1 MTDKDSKLKQLCNE
15 NVYKDNVFH
24 ILGVGTEVT
33 PRKLRRRRE
42 DIEAAHEFGESSWKQ
57 AFPHLL
63 GTRETPTYQEVCD
76 AFVRIEDP
84 EERIVSEF
92 FWFWPS
98 ESNDS
103 AHNALLAGSNDA
115 IKEWEKEAKASG
127 KTHIIATHNLA
138 VLYHLY
144 AIDAEVQAIS
154 YGKAPPSDF
163 QDTMCLYWD
172 KSFEYWEQLAD
183 DDAFWDL
190 FAERVR
196 ESNEPRLTGGFVRRF
211 RAEFPV
217 VFDNINAQLAAA
229 YARLEAY
236 SEAKRHVTYMIKTM
250 SGLDDV
256 QSILNVLFEPMENK
270 VKRLIDNYD
279 SKVKQSPEK
288 GLEYSKALLDETDE
302 IRRVA
307 VGMLSEGHKIRTGL
321 LSDIMKACNRY
332 HVAYGNSTKDWQ
344 SCLDSLEQLK
354 PFACTPELKETI
366 QSNSETLKKN
376 LEYKTLHE
384 MCWFCKERKANGTY
398 SFPMY
403 GDVKHESAKVK
414 YRTIDVQIPICPECK
429 KHQISENSCNTA
441 GCLGI
446 IISAGTVAFILHAI
460 FAVPG
465 TTIVGGI
472 IGGFLGNFLGRAVCI
487 YMHNSFIEKIC
498 QFPRVKELQ
507 EQGWDYGDSPLND

>member
-1 MTDKDSKLKQLCNE
+1 MNDKDSKLKQLCTE

-42 DIEAAHEFGESSWKQ
+42 DIEAAHEFGGSSWTQ

-98 ESNDS
+98 ESKDS
-103 AHNALLAGSNDA
+103 VSNALLADSKDA
-115 IKEWEKEAKASG
+115 VKEWEKEASASG
-127 KTHIIATHNLA
+127 KTHLIAIHNLA

-154 YGKAPPSDF
+154 YGKAPPSDYH
-163 QDTMCLYWD
+163 DMMCQYWD

-183 DDAFWDL
+183 DDDFWDL

-196 ESNEPRLTGGFVRRF
+196 EFNEPRLTGGFVRRF

-217 VFDNINAQLAAA
+217 VFDNINAQLAAS
-229 YARLEAY
+229 YAKMEAY
-236 SEAKRHVTYMIKTM
+236 TEAQRHVTYMLKTM

-270 VKRLIDNYD
+270 VRRLLDNYD
-279 SKVKQSPEK
+279 AKVKQSPEQ
-288 GLEYSKALLDETDE
+288 GLEYSKSLLEETEE

-307 VGMLSEGHKIRTGL
+307 VGMLTDGHKIRTGL
-321 LSDIMKACNRY
+321 LSDIMWACNRY
-332 HVAYGNSTKDWQ
+332 QVAYGNATKDWK

-376 LEYKTLHE
+376 LEYKTLQE
-384 MCWFCKERKANGTY
+384 TCWFCKERKAT
-398 SFPMY
+398 SMHSVPMY
-403 GDVKHESAKVK
+403 GDVHHEFRQVK
-414 YRTIDVQIPICPECK
+414 YRRTTVQIPICPECK
-429 KHQISENSCNTA
+429 KKWDSSDNL
-441 GCLGI
+441 GCIAWGIAVVVGFVIGLCIKPAVSLVGAFLGLL
-446 IISAGTVAFILHAI
+446 AGTLLNFIITSCMNHPLSKCIDDFPEAKKL
-460 FAVPG
+460 
-465 TTIVGGI
+465 
-472 IGGFLGNFLGRAVCI
+472 LG
-487 YMHNSFIEKIC
+487 H
-498 QFPRVKELQ
+498 
-507 EQGWDYGDSPLND
+507 GWHFGDSPPKR